1 MISCQIA
8 LYPLATKDFESV
20 IIKALDSI
28 SSLKSEGLSIEV
40 GSMSTVLKGKDEVV
54 WKAVRTVFDQ
64 ASHQGQQIVL
74 NASFSNECGC
84 DV

>member
-1 MISCQIA
+1 MISCQLT

-28 SSLKSEGLSIEV
+28 SSLKSEGLTIEI
-40 GSMSTVLKGKDEVV
+40 GSMSTILKGNDEVV
-54 WKAVRTVFDQ
+54 WKAVRTLFDQ
-64 ASHQGQQIVL
+64 ASDQGQQIVL

-84 DV
+84 DL